1 MQISNQRIGGLIF
14 LLLSLFYGYF
24 SYDIPLFPG
33 AEYEPFTPRTL
44 PQFLALCGIAC
55 SIILM
60 LTGGSDFR
68 TSVKHLV
75 WRPAA
80 KLLVAMFAYGLL
92 VNWMGF
98 VLATII
104 FLVVS
109 FRIMGE
115 THHKKALVVAILFT
129 VAFWALLTQ
138 VLDIYLEPGQLWH
151 WFNG

>member
-14 LLLSLFYGYF
+14 LLFSLFYGYF
-24 SYDIPLFPG
+24 SYDIALFPG

-44 PQFLALCGIAC
+44 PQFLALSGVIC
-55 SIILM
+55 SVILVI
-60 LTGGSDFR
+60 TGGADFR
-68 TSVKHLV
+68 ASIKHLV
-75 WRPAA
+75 WQPVA
-80 KLLVAMFAYGLL
+80 KLLAAMFAYGLL
-92 VNWMGF
+92 VNWLGF

-115 THHKKALVVAILFT
+115 TKHKKAAAIAVIFTLV
-129 VAFWALLTQ
+129 FWALLTQ
-138 VLDIYLEPGQLWH
+138 ILDIYLEPGQLWH